1 MTMSGFDGWRT
12 GLTSH
17 PPVVVLG
24 GANAL
29 SVTRSIGAR
38 GVPVFFCGDR
48 WASARLSRFCEQFVE
63 VGTGTSDRY
72 LEPLNEH
79 GPNHGALIPCGDDS
93 LEFVADNRMLLEEMG
108 YTPI

>member
-1 MTMSGFDGWRT
+1 MGE
-12 GLTSH
+12 
-17 PPVVVLG
+17 
-24 GANAL
+24 
-29 SVTRSIGAR
+29 RSAFSILRA
-38 GVPVFFCGDR
+38 V
-48 WASARLSRFCEQFVE
+48 VE

-93 LEFVADNRMLLEEMG
+93 LEFIADNRMLLEEMG